1 MNFGYKQSKKKH
13 ALVIQLYTISLNKN
27 LDQKK
32 SFQLA
37 LSTNPA
43 WDAKANGN
51 NQIRNMKNFA
61 QKIHENLSN
70 SHDSFSV

>member
-43 WDAKANGN
+43 
-51 NQIRNMKNFA
+51 
-61 QKIHENLSN
+61 
-70 SHDSFSV
+70 